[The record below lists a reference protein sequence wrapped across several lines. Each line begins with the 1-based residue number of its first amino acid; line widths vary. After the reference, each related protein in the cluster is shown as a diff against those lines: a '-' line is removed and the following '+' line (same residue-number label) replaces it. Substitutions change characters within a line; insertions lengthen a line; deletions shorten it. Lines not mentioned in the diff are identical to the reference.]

1 MNEQLVVKN
10 FGPIKDATVDFKRV
24 TVFIGPT
31 GGGKSTLAKLAAIM
45 KQNEIVKQE
54 KIDLDDLLS
63 TYSIKNFETERMR
76 IDWTNSNS
84 LGFSVN
90 YRSKDN
96 EEKAHTKAVNELNSM
111 VDIAYDSHK
120 VKIESLIDEGIK
132 EALEELSIDIQ
143 QVPINLLDRVK
154 ERAKRAASIALLKH
168 IVFPTKPTYIPSE
181 RVFLPAIEYSWAGLM
196 RDDIGLSKLL
206 LEFANSFSLSRKEI
220 SELDIQFLNVKY
232 LHIDGRDFIKI
243 PEREEPLMLLEA
255 ASGIQSVT
263 PLLVLLEH
271 LSRNTEQ
278 AQSFIIEEPELNL
291 FPTAQ
296 FELVKILVEKC
307 ARLDGQNDLVLTTH
321 SPYVLTALNL
331 MCYAFRIAQQDEATA
346 KKVARLIPRHC
357 WIDPDQF
364 AAYYVDRPDTKRKQQ
379 VRSIIN
385 KKTGLIEENELDTA
399 SDELADVFDKLVKL
413 RKPSKTVASAK

>member
-1 MNEQLVVKN
+1 MNEQLIVKN

-31 GGGKSTLAKLAAIM
+31 GGGKSTLAKLAMLFRGGEISLKENGWDASDFYSKHRIESFPSTTTDLSWR
-45 KQNEIVKQE
+45 KQGQKAARIGGNSNIPIKIWFSQDDTKDENGFFVSEFLE
-54 KIDLDDLLS
+54 KINEPNTDFLEGLFPNLS
-63 TYSIKNFETERMR
+63 KKEVVHFKTILS
-76 IDWTNSNS
+76 S
-84 LGFSVN
+84 L
-90 YRSKDN
+90 SKD
-96 EEKAHTKAVNELNSM
+96 TILS
-111 VDIAYDSHK
+111 SL
-120 VKIESLIDEGIK
+120 IESTKSSE
-132 EALEELSIDIQ
+132 
-143 QVPINLLDRVK
+143 QVYFPADR
-154 ERAKRAASIALLKH
+154 L
-168 IVFPTKPTYIPSE
+168 FIPA
-181 RVFLPAIEYSWAGLM
+181 VEYSWAGLL
-196 RDDIGLSKLL
+196 RDDIGLPKDTLD
-206 LEFANSFSLSRKEI
+206 FANNFSLSRKNI
-220 SELDIQFLNVKY
+220 SKLDISFLNVKY
-232 LHIDGRDFIKI
+232 IHRNGQDFIKV
-243 PEREEPLMLLEA
+243 PNVDTLFRLYET

-291 FPTAQ
+291 FPLAQ

-307 ARLDGQNDLVLTTH
+307 AQTEGKNDLVLTTH

-331 MCYAFRIAQQDEATA
+331 LCYAYRIAQQDEATA
-346 KKVARLIPRHC
+346 KKVAKLIPRHC

-399 SDELADVFDKLVKL
+399 SDELGTIFDKLVRL
-413 RKPSKTVASAK
+413 RKPTSTHSRAK